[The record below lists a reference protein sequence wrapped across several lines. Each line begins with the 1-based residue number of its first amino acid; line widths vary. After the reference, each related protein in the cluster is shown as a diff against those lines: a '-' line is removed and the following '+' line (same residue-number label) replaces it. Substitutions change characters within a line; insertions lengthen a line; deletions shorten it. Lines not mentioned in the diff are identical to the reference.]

1 MVSSYK
7 TRNVVFMVFGVSIF
21 LILVVVFAFV
31 CFFRGQSNN
40 VDEVVKNSVVT
51 MSYETP
57 TSEFSLSNLVPLS
70 DEIGKGLREP
80 GSYFDFSVSSEMDS
94 NTSAEYEIT
103 LIKSDSS
110 TLNDSDVV
118 VYLEKQGTG
127 TYAKVEDP
135 KVFTPIQK
143 KTSLGSPAHSMV
155 LDKVIL
161 SDGQE
166 DNYRLRLWVREGA
179 IIDADAA
186 YSVKVQVFG
195 KAK

>member
-7 TRNVVFMVFGVSIF
+7 TRNVVFIVFGISIF
-21 LILVVVFAFV
+21 LIFIVVFAFI
-31 CFFRGQSNN
+31 CFFRNQKNN

-51 MSYETP
+51 MSYETS
-57 TSEFSLSNLVPLS
+57 TSEFSLSNLTPLS
-70 DEIGKGLREP
+70 DKLGKSLREP
-80 GSYFDFSVSSEMDS
+80 GSYFDFSVSSEMSS
-94 NTSAEYEIT
+94 NTSVEYEIA

-127 TYAKVEDP
+127 TYSKVKEP
-135 KVFTPIQK
+135 KAFTPIQK

-179 IIDADAA
+179 IIDTNAT

>member
-57 TSEFSLSNLVPLS
+57 TSEFSLSNLAPLS

-94 NTSAEYEIT
+94 NTSVEYEIT